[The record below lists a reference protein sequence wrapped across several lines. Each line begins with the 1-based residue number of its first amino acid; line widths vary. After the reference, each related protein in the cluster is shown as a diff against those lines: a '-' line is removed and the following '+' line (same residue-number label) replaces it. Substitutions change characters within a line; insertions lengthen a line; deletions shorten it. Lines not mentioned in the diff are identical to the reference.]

1 MIKCKIPIYSSTK
14 IRINHEQKENRTGF
28 NIQFGY
34 YAEKID
40 KLAKINIHLCYVFEF
55 QYFIA
60 YSDYFFNIS
69 FIFSLYCVKKDMK
82 MNNNITQIYEVVICC
97 FATHYQS

>member
-34 YAEKID
+34 YAEKTD
-40 KLAKINIHLCYVFEF
+40 KLAKINIYLCYVCEF

-60 YSDYFFNIS
+60 NSDYFFKYIIYF
-69 FIFSLYCVKKDMK
+69 FIILCKKGHEDE
-82 MNNNITQIYEVVICC
+82 Q
-97 FATHYQS
+97 